1 LADAGLLACPA
12 RILDAGAGDA
22 WFATQLLQ
30 AMPVGTEMTCWDA
43 GYSPTEI
50 AERTARS
57 GDALRFSTRRPD
69 ARFDLLLLLDVLEH
83 VDDDRAFLTTLV
95 RDNLAGGGSVVVTV
109 PAWPWLYG
117 AHDAA
122 LNHRR
127 RYGQAEARRLL
138 ADAGLAIVRR
148 GGLFHALL
156 IARG

>member
-1 LADAGLLACPA
+1 MDLAEQPTHPFNRHPWELARFRFLRRLLADAGLLACPA

-69 ARFDLLLLLDVLEH
+69 ARFDLLL
-83 VDDDRAFLTTLV
+83 
-95 RDNLAGGGSVVVTV
+95 
-109 PAWPWLYG
+109 
-117 AHDAA
+117 
-122 LNHRR
+122 
-127 RYGQAEARRLL
+127 
-138 ADAGLAIVRR
+138 
-148 GGLFHALL
+148 
-156 IARG
+156 